1 MADFARRPG
10 SALSRALSRAFEGL
24 LLFLN
29 SIGTLWIF
37 VLMLVINVDVIGR
50 TVFTAPLPG
59 VPELVKLS
67 IVAIVFLQIGH
78 TLRSGRI
85 TRVDTALESLR
96 RKRPRAAAALEGAYS
111 LIGAAFFVI
120 LLWACT
126 PLFVRAWERGDYAG
140 VEGYVTYPY
149 WPVYLILLI
158 GSACSAL
165 QYAVFSWKE
174 LSRAAGFR
182 QEPSSGA
189 IA

>member
-1 MADFARRPG
+1 MA
-10 SALSRALSRAFEGL
+10 SRVLSRAFEGL

-96 RKRPRAAAALEGAYS
+96 RKRPRVAAALEGTYS
-111 LIGAAFFVI
+111 LTGAVFFVI

-126 PLFVRAWERGDYAG
+126 PLFVRAWQRGDYAG

-165 QYAVFSWKE
+165 QYAVFAWNE
-174 LSRAAGFR
+174 LSRAAGLR
-182 QEPSSGA
+182 DEPSSGA

>member
-1 MADFARRPG
+1 MVDLERRPIG
-10 SALSRALSRAFEGL
+10 AAGRGLSRAFAAL

-37 VLMLVINVDVIGR
+37 VLMVVINIDVVGR

-67 IVAIVFLQIGH
+67 IVAIVFLQIGN
-78 TLRSGRI
+78 TIRAGRI
-85 TRVDTALESLR
+85 TRVDTVVEALR
-96 RKRPRAAAALEGAYS
+96 RARPRVAAALEGTYS
-111 LIGAAFFVI
+111 LIGAVFFVI

-126 PLFVRAWERGDYAG
+126 PLFVRAWQRGDYAG

-165 QYAVFSWKE
+165 QYLVFSWHE
-174 LSRAAGFR
+174 LSIAASRRHGA
-182 QEPSSGA
+182 ESSG
-189 IA
+189 